1 MSARI
6 QTARE
11 HAQGDLIST
20 AAAPSSSAVAQRVEG
35 LTVRL
40 ARLDHLVIMRVFL
53 GALFIT
59 VFFENLSFARFTPG
73 GYERLIE
80 RYAARN
86 NAPGFWSNGVMGF
99 FADHSE
105 VFSKLQAVTEMSFGI
120 SLVIGFAAGYVG
132 LAVAGFLLALWLSE
146 LGIFW
151 IWELPG
157 LIVVALAIGLGNL
170 SHGLQGT
177 LRDRLLGPRSA
188 RSWPLWKRLAL
199 APVGALALAL
209 LINAAG
215 TGANNN
221 GDVTLRA
228 ALVFGGALAALA
240 LVDGARPEEPA
251 RTPPRDQATGLA

>member
-1 MSARI
+1 M
-6 QTARE
+6 T
-11 HAQGDLIST
+11 T
-20 AAAPSSSAVAQRVEG
+20 AAAPSSSAAARVEG
-35 LTVRL
+35 LT
-40 ARLDHLVIMRVFL
+40 ARVARVDHLVMLRVFL
-53 GALFIT
+53 GALLIT
-59 VFFENLSFARFTPG
+59 VFFENLAFGRYTPG
-73 GYERLIE
+73 GYERLID

-105 VFSKLQAVTEMSFGI
+105 IFSKLQAVTEMSFGI
-120 SLVIGFAAGYVG
+120 ALVIGFAAGYVG
-132 LAVAGFLLALWLSE
+132 LGVTGYLLALWLSE
-146 LGIFW
+146 LGLFW

-170 SHGLQGT
+170 PHALQGT

-188 RSWPLWKRLAL
+188 RSWPLRKRLAL
-199 APVGALALAL
+199 APAGALALAL

-215 TGANNN
+215 TGGNNN

-240 LVDGARPEEPA
+240 LVDNARPAAQA
-251 RTPPRDQATGLA
+251 RTPPRDQAAGLA

>member
-1 MSARI
+1 MR
-6 QTARE
+6 
-11 HAQGDLIST
+11 
-20 AAAPSSSAVAQRVEG
+20 VA
-35 LTVRL
+35 RL
-40 ARLDHLVIMRVFL
+40 AARVAALDHLVIMRVFL

-59 VFFENLSFARFTPG
+59 VFFENLAFARFTAG

-80 RYAARN
+80 RYAERN

-99 FADHSE
+99 FADHAE
-105 VFSKLQAVTEMSFGI
+105 IFSKLQAVTEMSFGI
-120 SLVIGFAAGYVG
+120 ALVLGFAAGYVG
-132 LAVAGFLLALWLSE
+132 FAVAGFLIALWLSE
-146 LGIFW
+146 LGLFW

-170 SHGLQGT
+170 PHGLQGT

-188 RSWPLWKRLAL
+188 RTWPLWKRLAI
-199 APVGALALAL
+199 APAGALALAL

-215 TGANNN
+215 TGGNKN

-240 LVDGARPEEPA
+240 LIDNARPA
-251 RTPPRDQATGLA
+251 AQASTPPRDQAAGLT